1 MRVVFFGSSYFSSRI
16 LTSIYK
22 EGVEFPLVVTKR
34 SKEKGR
40 GRKNQPTP
48 VGIISNR
55 FALPLIEIDNPNTVE
70 VENAIKKTGVDVLLL
85 ASYGAILKNIILKT
99 VKYPLNIHPSLLPKY
114 RGVAPIK
121 RAIMNNETKTGITVF
136 IMNEKIDAGEIVHK
150 EEIDIEQNEVA
161 SELEQRLADISVE
174 IILPILKKIES
185 GELLHLTKQDAD
197 KAIYASKILK
207 EEHKINWKEDA
218 FKLSG
223 KINGL
228 SYSPGAFTFFRGKR
242 LKILR
247 ARPMPENIKAKTHGE
262 IIDIDDE
269 IIVSC
274 VNGAIGVSE
283 IQVQG
288 KKIMDARSFINGY
301 HIKVGEKLG

>member
-1 MRVVFFGSSYFSSRI
+1 MRVVFFGSSCFSSRI

-22 EGVEFPLVVTKR
+22 EGVEFPLVITK
-34 SKEKGR
+34 KPKGKGR

-262 IIDIDDE
+262 IIDIGNE

-288 KKIMDARSFINGY
+288 KKVMDARSFINGY